1 MAITFP
7 RELPDG
13 IDFRHARFMLEENVA
28 ASPSNGMVNYTQF
41 ADPVWRIDFTSVP
54 LRDSEFPII
63 DAWWKSLRGG
73 LRAALVTQN
82 VTCRPLA
89 HASSDNAAPAQDT
102 GVVDSITDGNVLA
115 VSSVSSDLVLAPGD
129 LIGLEKAGK
138 RSLGRITDVSGSGT
152 SRSITVEPPPRGY
165 TDAGSL
171 VRFERPML
179 VMRPVPKSWSVTA
192 DVMPVVSFSLVE
204 APQ

>member
-7 RELPDG
+7 RELPTG
-13 IDFRHARFMLEENVA
+13 IGFRPARFMLEDSVA
-28 ASPSNGMVNYTQF
+28 ASPSTGLMNYTETT
-41 ADPVWRIDFTSVP
+41 DPVWRIDFTSVP
-54 LRDSEFPII
+54 LTDAGLAVL

-89 HASSDNAAPAQDT
+89 HSKLESATPAQDT
-102 GVVDSITDGNVLA
+102 GVLDSITNGNVLA
-115 VSSVSSDLVLAPGD
+115 VSGVSPDLVLGVGD

-138 RSLGRITDVSGSGT
+138 RSLGRVTDVSGSGT
-152 SRSITVEPPPRGY
+152 GRTVAVEPPPRGY

-179 VMRPVPKSWSVTA
+179 VMRAVPKSWSVA
-192 DVMPVVSFSLVE
+192 GDFNPVASFSFVE
-204 APQ
+204 SPQ

>member
-7 RELPDG
+7 RELPADIG
-13 IDFRHARFMLEENVA
+13 FRPARFVLEENVA
-28 ASPSNGMVNYTQF
+28 ASPSNGMVSYTQF

-54 LRDSEFPII
+54 LSDAELAAL

-73 LRAALVTQN
+73 LRAAVVTQN

-89 HASSDNAAPAQDT
+89 HAAEANAAPAQDT
-102 GVVDSITDGNVLA
+102 GILNSITNGNVLA
-115 VSSVSSDLVLAPGD
+115 IGSVSAGLVLAAGD
-129 LIGLEKAGK
+129 LLGLEKAGK
-138 RSLGRITDVSGSGT
+138 RSLCRITDVSGAGT
-152 SRSITVEPPPRGY
+152 SRTVTVEPPPRGY

-179 VMRPVPKSWSVTA
+179 VMRPVPKSWSVTG
-192 DVMPVVSFSLVE
+192 DFDPVASFSFVE
-204 APQ
+204 SPQ

>member
-7 RELPDG
+7 RELPSG
-13 IDFRHARFMLEENVA
+13 IRFTHSRFSLEESVA
-28 ASPSNGMVNYTQF
+28 ASPSTGLMNYTETT
-41 ADPVWRIDFTSVP
+41 DPVWRIDFTSVP
-54 LRDSEFPII
+54 LTDAGLAVL

-89 HASSDNAAPAQDT
+89 HSRPENAAPAQDT
-102 GVVDSITDGNVLA
+102 GVLNSVTDGNVLA
-115 VSSVSSDLVLAPGD
+115 VSGVSADLVLAAGD
-129 LIGLEKAGK
+129 LLGLEKAGK
-138 RSLGRITDVSGSGT
+138 RSLCRVTDVSGSGA
-152 SRSITVEPPPRGY
+152 SRTVTVEPPPRGY

-179 VMRPVPKSWSVTA
+179 VMRPVPRSWSVTEGA
-192 DVMPVVSFSLVE
+192 KPVASFSFVE
-204 APQ
+204 SPQ

>member
-1 MAITFP
+1 MPIVFP
-7 RELPDG
+7 RELPASIG
-13 IDFRHARFMLEENVA
+13 FRPARFVLEESVA
-28 ASPSNGMVNYTQF
+28 ASPSTGLMNYTETT
-41 ADPVWRIDFTSVP
+41 DSVWRINFTSVP
-54 LRDSEFPII
+54 LTDAELAVL

-89 HASSDNAAPAQDT
+89 HSRPENAAPAQDT
-102 GVVDSITDGNVLA
+102 GVLNSITNGNELA
-115 VSSVSSDLVLAPGD
+115 ISSVSSGLVLAVGD
-129 LIGLEKAGK
+129 LLGLEKTGK
-138 RSLGRITDVSGSGT
+138 RSLCRVTDVSGSGT
-152 SRSITVEPPPRGY
+152 SRTVTVEPPPRGY

-179 VMRPVPKSWSVTA
+179 VMRPVHKSWNVTG
-192 DVMPVVSFSLVE
+192 DFDPVASFSLVE

>member
-7 RELPDG
+7 RELPDD
-13 IDFRHARFMLEENVA
+13 IRFRHARFMLEDNVA
-28 ASPSNGMVNYTQF
+28 ASPSNGMINYTQT
-41 ADPVWRIDFTSVP
+41 ADAVWRIDFVTVP
-54 LRDSEFPII
+54 LRDSQFPVI

-73 LRAALVTQN
+73 LRSALVTQN

-89 HASSDNAAPAQDT
+89 HAATANAAPAQDT
-102 GVVDSITDGNVLA
+102 GVLDSITNSNVLA
-115 VSSVSSDLVLAPGD
+115 VSSVSADLVLAPGD
-129 LIGLEKAGK
+129 LVGLEKSGK
-138 RSLGRITDVSGSGT
+138 YSLGRITDASGTGT

-171 VRFERPML
+171 VRFERPKL

-192 DVMPVVSFSLVE
+192 DAMPVVSFSMVE
-204 APQ
+204 VPA